1 MEQLL
6 QWAGDEVAVSG
17 RAAVMNEEERV
28 ETHRAVNR
36 FTPAKPNP
44 SPNPKPNPDPD
55 PDPNPNPNPDPDPN
69 PNRKGAPFRPRARR
83 AGCVAGGG
91 G

>member
-28 ETHRAVNR
+28 ETHRAVHR
-36 FTPAKPNP
+36 FAPANPNP
-44 SPNPKPNPDPD
+44 SPNPKPK
-55 PDPNPNPNPDPDPN
+55 PNPNQV
-69 PNRKGAPFRPRARR
+69 RTSSGSERAHTPALSAAAEPKEPMSAAR
-83 AGCVAGGG
+83 
-91 G
+91 